1 MSDEPADAQSKT
13 IDEGGTSDTVVEYI
27 DRFVHGTE
35 LSAAAIFALLFAV
48 GVFDLALQIAEE
60 TLSGE
65 ITDPD
70 VVIGIIDTGLLLLI
84 IVEVY
89 QTVIEYA
96 RRTETERIV
105 RLIIYTGIIAM
116 VRKVIIFRTS
126 DYETVQRALF
136 ASVSYTLIIIGLGVL
151 LWTERRYVSD

>member
-1 MSDEPADAQSKT
+1 MTDEMADASGESTEEGTVTTKT
-13 IDEGGTSDTVVEYI
+13 VKYI
-27 DRFVHGTE
+27 DKFVHGTE

-48 GVFDLALQIAEE
+48 GVFDLALEIVEK

-65 ITDPD
+65 ITNPD

-96 RRTETERIV
+96 RRTETRRIV

-116 VRKVIIFRTS
+116 VRKIIIFRTG
-126 DYETVQRALF
+126 DYETIQHALF
-136 ASVSYTLIIIGLGVL
+136 ASVSYTLIIIGLGAL
-151 LWTERRYVSD
+151 LWTERSYVED

>member
-1 MSDEPADAQSKT
+1 MADTSGESTEKGTVTIKT
-13 IDEGGTSDTVVEYI
+13 VKYI
-27 DRFVHGTE
+27 DKFVHGTE

-48 GVFDLALQIAEE
+48 GVFDLALEIVEK

-65 ITDPD
+65 ITSPD

-96 RRTETERIV
+96 RRTETRRIV

-116 VRKVIIFRTS
+116 VRKVIIFRTG
-126 DYETVQRALF
+126 DYETIQHALF
-136 ASVSYTLIIIGLGVL
+136 ASVSYTLIIIGLGAL
-151 LWTERRYVSD
+151 LWTERSYIDD